1 MSYQELCYH
10 WLIFFKKC
18 ICIFVLLVDSAQTWF
33 WITKSFRRNE
43 NNLLTLHTICCQRV
57 DFIIGLGTFRG
68 KGVSSRPFQYLV
80 WRVTVWQFDSV
91 TVWQCD
97 SLTVWSCDSMT
108 VLQCDSMTVWQC
120 YSVTVWQC
128 DSVTVWQYDSM
139 TVWQCDSMTVWQC
152 DSVTVWQY
160 DSMTVWQYDSVTVW
174 RVTLWQCQY
183 NHNQDMILMRLQN
196 VPIYTCRCDVFH
208 STVFFW
214 QRNKN
219 VTIKRL

>member
-1 MSYQELCYH
+1 MVFVVCCSISWRSRPAIYCVVYYQELCYH

-57 DFIIGLGTFRG
+57 DFILGLWTFWG

-128 DSVTVWQYDSM
+128 DSVTVWQWYLGLLSSNFLRQLDLHR
-139 TVWQCDSMTVWQC
+139 TLPIQ
-152 DSVTVWQY
+152 SVHLLT
-160 DSMTVWQYDSVTVW
+160 S
-174 RVTLWQCQY
+174 
-183 NHNQDMILMRLQN
+183 I
-196 VPIYTCRCDVFH
+196 
-208 STVFFW
+208 
-214 QRNKN
+214 
-219 VTIKRL
+219 